1 MMRFQFHFKWYA
13 RTIGLAMGII
23 LTGFLTL
30 TVHANGIHPAS
41 QEVYSDEVGP
51 YKLLITSSRVTDFV
65 HISIYL
71 SLKDSGLPAADANL
85 TVSAEQNGGTGIP
98 VGPMAASPIDDN
110 LNWFSADLPIK
121 EAGEWT
127 FTLTIDSPPAKETI
141 MFPIFVR
148 QSGGLSITLVAIVTS
163 IIIAV
168 ALWTGRKWKI
178 DQHHKW
184 KKFSK

>member
-1 MMRFQFHFKWYA
+1 MRFQFHFKWYA

-51 YKLLITSSRVTDFV
+51 YKLLITSSRVVDFV

-71 SLKDSGLPAADANL
+71 SLKDSGLPDPDAVL
-85 TVSAEQNGGTGIP
+85 TVSAEQNRSSGIS
-98 VGPMAASPIDDN
+98 VGPMAASLIDEN

-121 EAGEWT
+121 ETGEWT
-127 FTLTIDSPPAKETI
+127 FTLTIDSPLAKETI

-148 QSGGLSITLVAIVTS
+148 QPGGLSITLVAIVTA
-163 IIIAV
+163 IVIAV
-168 ALWTGRKWKI
+168 VLWTGRRWKI
-178 DQHHKW
+178 DQHHK
-184 KKFSK
+184 

>member
-51 YKLLITSSRVTDFV
+51 YKLLITSSRVVDFV

-71 SLKDSGLPAADANL
+71 SLKDSGLPAPDASL
-85 TVSAEQNGGTGIP
+85 TISAEQTGGTGIS

-110 LNWFSADLPIK
+110 LNWFSAHLPIK

-127 FTLTIDSPPAKETI
+127 FTLTIDSPPAKKTI
-141 MFPIFVR
+141 MFPVFVR
-148 QSGGLSITLVAIVTS
+148 QSGGVNITLVAIVTS
-163 IIIAV
+163 IVIAV
-168 ALWTGRKWKI
+168 ALWTGRRWKI
-178 DQHHKW
+178 DQHHK
-184 KKFSK
+184 